1 VGVEEESVIQNI
13 VELANE
19 GGLEDVHDG
28 DVEELLQF
36 HSEILSSD
44 ELRELAEQRIQ
55 SESEAFD
62 IEEETP
68 VMRDLTAEFLS
79 SSITAIM
86 QSWTSSSIMTLT
98 RSEAIRQN
106 EVFLA

>member
-1 VGVEEESVIQNI
+1 VGVDEESVIQNN

-19 GGLEDVHDG
+19 AELEDVHDG

-62 IEEETP
+62 IEDKTP
-68 VMRDLTAEFLS
+68 VRDLTAEFLS

-98 RSEAIRQN
+98 GREAIMQN
-106 EVFLA
+106 KVFLV